1 MQRAYSSEKTL
12 MLERPRARGEQVT
25 EDEMAQWHY
34 RLKGHEFEP
43 ILGDSESGVLQS
55 MMSQRVGHD

>member
-1 MQRAYSSEKTL
+1 